1 MNAYSLVRAISRQ
14 WWFVLI
20 WGIFVVLLGLCAL
33 FWSYLLL
40 LSPIV
45 LLSTFALVNG
55 VFGIVRAFQEHRV
68 LLFWWIT
75 LIIGIL
81 SILLGL
87 TLMSWPHITS
97 IIALDLVAIWA
108 VVSGTLQ
115 IALAMSGINEYSFL
129 FLAIIGAAT
138 LLLGIVLF
146 VSSPLVPLLP
156 LLRVFGVYGL
166 FYGGMLIVR
175 SFSLRS
181 QLKDEQQGQPHKP
194 EFLQ

>member
-1 MNAYSLVRAISRQ
+1 
-14 WWFVLI
+14 
-20 WGIFVVLLGLCAL
+20 
-33 FWSYLLL
+33 
-40 LSPIV
+40 
-45 LLSTFALVNG
+45 
-55 VFGIVRAFQEHRV
+55 
-68 LLFWWIT
+68 
-75 LIIGIL
+75 
-81 SILLGL
+81 
-87 TLMSWPHITS
+87 
-97 IIALDLVAIWA
+97 VAIWA

-166 FYGGMLIVR
+166 FYGGMLIAR